1 MSSKRLSLG
10 THFLSSKKKEDL
22 TELFQSFDKDN
33 DGKISCQEF
42 NELLHSTGID
52 NTTAVTI
59 MVKEVS
65 NDNYLDFEGFAKI
78 MRPTLS
84 DPHGM
89 TKKQQ
94 ELKEAFD
101 AFDKDGDGTINQV
114 ELQAMME
121 KLGDKI
127 SLEEAKLL
135 IDEVDLDKDGAVNFN
150 EFSVMMGV
158 PVNKDIKI
166 MFRIYAQSTQYINIQ
181 QLQHILTE
189 IDISVSTESIRKT
202 IDLNKDNKIDFYE
215 FVIAMSY
222 FIPSN
227 QIEKEDRDM
236 LSCFLYFD
244 KDHDGRISQS
254 ELESVMKMLDA
265 QLSPEEIK
273 EMIKLADINKDGF
286 VDFEEFRLL
295 VASN

>member
-1 MSSKRLSLG
+1 MFTDYYKILGLSEQEIDTL
-10 THFLSSKKKEDL
+10 HEV
-22 TELFQSFDKDN
+22 FQ
-33 DGKISCQEF
+33 
-42 NELLHSTGID
+42 
-52 NTTAVTI
+52 
-59 MVKEVS
+59 
-65 NDNYLDFEGFAKI
+65 
-78 MRPTLS
+78 
-84 DPHGM
+84 
-89 TKKQQ
+89 
-94 ELKEAFD
+94 
-101 AFDKDGDGTINQV
+101 
-114 ELQAMME
+114 
-121 KLGDKI
+121 
-127 SLEEAKLL
+127 
-135 IDEVDLDKDGAVNFN
+135 
-150 EFSVMMGV
+150 
-158 PVNKDIKI
+158 
-166 MFRIYAQSTQYINIQ
+166 IYAQSTQYINIQ
-181 QLQHILTE
+181 QLQHVLTE
-189 IDISVSTESIRKT
+189 IDITVSTESIRKT

-227 QIEKEDRDM
+227 QIEKDDRDM

>member
-1 MSSKRLSLG
+1 
-10 THFLSSKKKEDL
+10 
-22 TELFQSFDKDN
+22 
-33 DGKISCQEF
+33 
-42 NELLHSTGID
+42 
-52 NTTAVTI
+52 
-59 MVKEVS
+59 
-65 NDNYLDFEGFAKI
+65 

-84 DPHGM
+84 DPHRM

-166 MFRIYAQSTQYINIQ
+166 N
-181 QLQHILTE
+181 
-189 IDISVSTESIRKT
+189 
-202 IDLNKDNKIDFYE
+202 
-215 FVIAMSY
+215 
-222 FIPSN
+222 
-227 QIEKEDRDM
+227 DRDM

-273 EMIKLADINKDGF
+273 EMIKLADVNKDGF

>member
-42 NELLHSTGID
+42 NELLNSTGID
-52 NTTAVTI
+52 NTTAATI

-84 DPHGM
+84 DPHRM

-135 IDEVDLDKDGAVNFN
+135 INEVDLDKDGAVNFD

-166 MFRIYAQSTQYINIQ
+166 SRPQCPH
-181 QLQHILTE
+181 QHHRF
-189 IDISVSTESIRKT
+189 SIRKFFCT
-202 IDLNKDNKIDFYE
+202 HK
-215 FVIAMSY
+215 
-222 FIPSN
+222 
-227 QIEKEDRDM
+227 
-236 LSCFLYFD
+236 
-244 KDHDGRISQS
+244 
-254 ELESVMKMLDA
+254 
-265 QLSPEEIK
+265 
-273 EMIKLADINKDGF
+273 
-286 VDFEEFRLL
+286 
-295 VASN
+295 